1 MRNGRD
7 DHMRQEWGKSRVI
20 MKASTCETPHY
31 FMLGLVINFI
41 ILVEPPMPES
51 GVTKY
56 IALPLG

>member
-1 MRNGRD
+1 
-7 DHMRQEWGKSRVI
+7 MRQEWGKSRVI